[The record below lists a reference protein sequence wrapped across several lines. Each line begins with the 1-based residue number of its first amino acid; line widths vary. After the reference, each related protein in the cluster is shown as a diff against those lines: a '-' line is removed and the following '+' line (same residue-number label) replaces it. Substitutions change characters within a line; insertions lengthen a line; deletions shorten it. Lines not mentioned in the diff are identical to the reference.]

1 MDFNNVTDLKK
12 VDFKPQDFKKWVG
25 KISIVVGLLLLVLIF
40 NAFVVTVPKGEVGV
54 IYDKSKGGVLR
65 ERELKQGWNFKT
77 PFIQQVTTYPVSF
90 RTYTLSAILDE
101 GNKQGDDSVKL
112 TTRDNQNL
120 RQNVS
125 VSYSVIK
132 GRAAEVYDNFKG
144 AEIDQIEG
152 SFVRQAIKTAAGLV
166 STQYDILDLY
176 GAKKPEFQERVRAE
190 LEKILEP
197 KGFQVVA
204 VNLGEAYLP
213 DSIEANIRA
222 KNEAE
227 IARQKAETILRT
239 KEVEAKQKVV
249 DARATADATIIKA
262 KAESEAN
269 RLVAQSL
276 TPELVRLRS
285 IEKLNPNVKLIVPEK
300 SNILMGDKGIFS
312 TE

>member
-1 MDFNNVTDLKK
+1 VDISSLNEVKTIDIKPQNLKK
-12 VDFKPQDFKKWVG
+12 HAG
-25 KISIVVGLLLLVLIF
+25 KIAIAAGLLLLVLLF

-54 IYDKSKGGVLR
+54 IYDKSRGGVLKGK
-65 ERELKQGWNFKT
+65 ELKQGWNIKI
-77 PFIQQVTTYPVSF
+77 PFVQQVTTYPVAF
-90 RTYTLSAILDE
+90 RTYTLSAIADE
-101 GNKQGDDSVKL
+101 GNKHGDDSVKL
-112 TTRDNQNL
+112 TTQDNQHL
-120 RQNVS
+120 RQNLS

-144 AEIDQIEG
+144 AEIEEIEG
-152 SFVRQAIKTAAGLV
+152 TFIRQAIKTAAGLV

-176 GAKKPEFQERVRAE
+176 GAKKPEFQDKVRVG

-227 IARQKAETILRT
+227 IARQKAETVLRT
-239 KEVEAKQKVV
+239 KEVEARQKIV
-249 DARATADATIIKA
+249 DARAAADAAIIKA
-262 KAESEAN
+262 KAEAEAN
-269 RLVAQSL
+269 KLVAQSL
-276 TPELVRLRS
+276 TPELVKLRS

-300 SNILMGDKGIFS
+300 SNILMGDKGIFG